1 MTEKHHHHAETKKV
15 IDRLSR
21 AAGHI
26 EAIKKMVTEDR
37 DCSDVL
43 IQLAAVRSAIN
54 SVGKVILKDHM
65 EHCVAEALGTGDRE
79 ALSKLQEAIH
89 QFLK

>member
-1 MTEKHHHHAETKKV
+1 MTEKHHHAETKRV

-21 AAGHI
+21 AAGHL

-37 DCSDVL
+37 DCSEVL

-54 SVGKVILKDHM
+54 NIGKIVLNDHM
-65 EHCVAEALGTGDRE
+65 EHCVEEAIKTGDKE
-79 ALSKLQEAIH
+79 ALSRFQAAID